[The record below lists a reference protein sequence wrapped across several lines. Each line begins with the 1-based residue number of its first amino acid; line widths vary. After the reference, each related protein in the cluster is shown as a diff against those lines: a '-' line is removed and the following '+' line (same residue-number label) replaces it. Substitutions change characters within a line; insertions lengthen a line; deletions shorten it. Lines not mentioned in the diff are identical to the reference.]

1 MRNELEKQLE
11 KLLEKL
17 QHSMLIVRMDADAT
31 VKRLEA
37 ISDELKKS
45 LANYKDEDLTPVFLT
60 EVLPYCDIA
69 MERLLIEYT
78 EKYGEYAKIS
88 DVTETRLTCMSG
100 AGKLTWIRFNE
111 LIETI

>member
-1 MRNELEKQLE
+1 MKNELEKQ
-11 KLLEKL
+11 LEKL

-45 LANYKDEDLTPVFLT
+45 LTNYKDEDLKPVFVSEL
-60 EVLPYCDIA
+60 LPYCN
-69 MERLLIEYT
+69 ERMKNVLIEYT
-78 EKYGEYAKIS
+78 LLYGEYAKIT
-88 DVTETRLTCMSG
+88 DVTETRLSCIDG
-100 AGKLTWIRFNE
+100 VGKLTLIRFNE

>member
-1 MRNELEKQLE
+1 MKNELEKQ
-11 KLLEKL
+11 LEKL

-45 LANYKDEDLTPVFLT
+45 LANYKDEDLTPVFLS

-78 EKYGEYAKIS
+78 EKYGEYVKLV
-88 DVTETRLTCMSG
+88 DVTESRFSCMTG